1 MEFSDEDVQRITNE
15 FSLPYLD
22 KVAAEQGAKDPRVQ
36 QAVDIIKQFMK
47 DYGYI
52 N

>member
-1 MEFSDEDVQRITNE
+1 VQRIIEE

-22 KVAAEQGAKDPRVQ
+22 KVAAEQGNKDARVIE
-36 QAVDIIKQFMK
+36 AVEIIKQFMR

-52 N
+52 D